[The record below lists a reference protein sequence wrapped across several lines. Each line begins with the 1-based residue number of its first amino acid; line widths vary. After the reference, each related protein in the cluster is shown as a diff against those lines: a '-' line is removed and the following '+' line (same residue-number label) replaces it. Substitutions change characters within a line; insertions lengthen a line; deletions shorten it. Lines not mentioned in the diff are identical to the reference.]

1 LIQLFYG
8 IGVTLNVA
16 YYYLIGNWKIIMWI
30 FYVAPTLFVGISV
43 ILFVVDTPMFLVTKL
58 TALKALD
65 SFNHIAK
72 LNKI

>member
-1 LIQLFYG
+1 
-8 IGVTLNVA
+8 
-16 YYYLIGNWKIIMWI
+16 MWI